1 MKLNYESRYMVVTG
15 NYLYLN
21 DHYTH
26 MRWVK
31 WNISSLFSKGE
42 KKKICMGILNKAM
55 HTKLFGRAL
64 AHAKHEHP

>member
-1 MKLNYESRYMVVTG
+1 MKLHYESRYLVVRG

-31 WNISSLFSKGE
+31 WNIGALFSKGE
-42 KKKICMGILNKAM
+42 KKKLTMGIINKTM
-55 HTKLFGRAL
+55 GTKLWGLAL
-64 AHAKHEHP
+64 ASAKHEHP